1 MEARLKLASFLE
13 EVLEPHPDEPG
24 SPARQAPAIEA
35 ETITKTYRSGVQAL
49 RGVSFQIGWGKIFAY
64 LGRNGSGKTT
74 TVRILTTLARP
85 TSGTAHVAGLDVATD
100 PAAVRRSL
108 GVTMQDAA
116 LDDLMTPME
125 HLHLVGR
132 LWGYRPEE
140 ADRRARE
147 LLESFG
153 LIDVADHLI
162 ATYSG
167 GMRRR
172 LDIATALFNRPRV
185 VFLDEPTTGLDPQ
198 SRRATWSII
207 RAARDAGTTIF
218 LTTQYLE
225 EADELADT
233 VAIVHEGQI
242 TASGTVNELKSHF
255 GRTTVQIRVPDADRD
270 ELRAAIGSHHMETD
284 TDGSVRIELHGLA
297 GESSSVIDLLQRVR
311 SRPLRIEGLSVTE
324 ASLEDV
330 FVRLTGEDMNR
341 SGGESGGDS
350 HAAATRRSAGITTR
364 GHV

>member
-1 MEARLKLASFLE
+1 METRLKLASFLA
-13 EVLEPHPDEPG
+13 EVLEPLPDPPG
-24 SPARQAPAIEA
+24 AKAPSAAIEVDA
-35 ETITKTYRSGVQAL
+35 LTKTYGNGVQAL
-49 RGVSFQIGWGKIFAY
+49 AGVSFQIGWGKIFAY

-74 TVRILTTLARP
+74 TVRILTTLSRSTLGRA
-85 TSGTAHVAGLDVATD
+85 SVAGFDVATEA
-100 PAAVRRSL
+100 AAVRRAV
-108 GVTMQDAA
+108 GVTMQEAA
-116 LDDLMTPME
+116 LDDLMTAIE
-125 HLHLVGR
+125 HLQLVGR
-132 LWGYRPEE
+132 LWGFTAAQ

-147 LLESFG
+147 LLDSFG
-153 LIDVADHLI
+153 LLDVATRLI

-198 SRRATWSII
+198 SRRAVWSII

-233 VAIVHEGQI
+233 VAIVHGGQI
-242 TASGTVNELKSHF
+242 TATGTVNELKSHF
-255 GRTTVQIRVPDADRD
+255 GRTSIQLRVPEADQS
-270 ELRAAIGSHHMETD
+270 ELQAAIGEHHMEMN
-284 TDGSVRIELHGLA
+284 TDGSVRVELHGLA
-297 GESSSVIDLLQRVR
+297 SESPSVIDLLCRLR
-311 SRPLRIEGLSVTE
+311 SRPIRIEGLSVTE

-330 FVRLTGEDMNR
+330 FVRLTGEAMNR
-341 SGGESGGDS
+341 SGGESGGDGHS
-350 HAAATRRSAGITTR
+350 AATRRSAGINSR